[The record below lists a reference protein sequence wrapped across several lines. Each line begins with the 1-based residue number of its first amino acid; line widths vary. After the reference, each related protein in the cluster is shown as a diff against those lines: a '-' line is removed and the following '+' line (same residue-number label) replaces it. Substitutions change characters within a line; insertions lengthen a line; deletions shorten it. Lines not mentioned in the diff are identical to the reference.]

1 MSQLFTYES
10 HQVRTITENGE
21 TWFVAKDVCLALG
34 IGWTGAT
41 LKNIPERWRSMLKFN
56 MEGRYSRRLVVISE
70 PAVYKLAFRS
80 NKPEADAF
88 TNWVASEVLP
98 AIRKTGKFEANN
110 DGRTKPAQ
118 GELPPAPETP
128 RKDKY
133 AAYLEEVEAFRQKTV
148 AGMDTLVQ
156 EGLQLVDVRKFG
168 PGCMS
173 PFTSTLVDWL
183 QKVTVSVSP
192 VINSFHTPER
202 TLDYCPIGIIREMEK
217 DYEWCRVKMK

>member
-21 TWFVAKDVCLALG
+21 TWFSAQDVCQCLG
-34 IGWTGAT
+34 IRWTGKV
-41 LKNIPERWRSMLKFN
+41 LNGIPENWQKLSRNLNFSARSMRF
-56 MEGRYSRRLVVISE
+56 ISE

-98 AIRKTGKFEANN
+98 TIRKTGKFEANS

-118 GELPPAPETP
+118 AELPPAPETP

-133 AAYLEEVEAFRQKTV
+133 VAYIEEVEAFRSRCSAEIDRLLDKGLDLIDFRLFGTNGIAGFTPILIDWLRGV
-148 AGMDTLVQ
+148 AGQHVPLVSDWHSMERAIQ
-156 EGLQLVDVRKFG
+156 YSPLCLMKRLETFLSNRFVR
-168 PGCMS
+168 
-173 PFTSTLVDWL
+173 
-183 QKVTVSVSP
+183 Q
-192 VINSFHTPER
+192 
-202 TLDYCPIGIIREMEK
+202 
-217 DYEWCRVKMK
+217 

>member
-98 AIRKTGKFEANN
+98 AIRKTGKFEVNN

-118 GELPPAPETP
+118 AELPPAPETP

-133 AAYLEEVEAFRQKTV
+133 EAYIEEVEEFRAATATGIENLLHK
-148 AGMDTLVQ
+148 
-156 EGLQLVDVRKFG
+156 GLELVDVRRLG
-168 PGCMS
+168 PGAIIG
-173 PFTSTLVDWL
+173 FTPIILDWL
-183 QKVTVSVSP
+183 RNVVLQPSP
-192 VINSFHTPER
+192 ILNSREPISR
-202 TLDYCPIGIIREMEK
+202 AIDYSPLYLIRHLEKAHIG
-217 DYEWCRVKMK
+217 